1 MESDSTKIV
10 EKEIDSLN
18 DIVLTNKRIY
28 MYSDKNQSLVNIPL
42 DQIKYLSNK
51 YFYFKYLL
59 YLIIAIGIVLMFSN
73 LLFILSL
80 IFDNGRGFE
89 LLKLFNPL
97 YAIVA
102 FIVVKVLKF
111 KILTIS
117 TGNESIVLRV
127 KKYEIENVN
136 NFLIK
141 ILETREE
148 YIKFLNK

>member
-59 YLIIAIGIVLMFSN
+59 YLIIAVGIVLMFSN
-73 LLFILSL
+73 LFFIWAL
-80 IFDNGRGFE
+80 IFKSGSGFE

-97 YAIVA
+97 YAIIA

-148 YIKFLNK
+148 YIKYLNK

>member
-1 MESDSTKIV
+1 M
-10 EKEIDSLN
+10 
-18 DIVLTNKRIY
+18 
-28 MYSDKNQSLVNIPL
+28 
-42 DQIKYLSNK
+42 
-51 YFYFKYLL
+51 
-59 YLIIAIGIVLMFSN
+59 
-73 LLFILSL
+73 
-80 IFDNGRGFE
+80 
-89 LLKLFNPL
+89 LFNPL
-97 YAIVA
+97 YLIVA
-102 FIVVKVLKF
+102 FIVAKVLKF

>member
-1 MESDSTKIV
+1 
-10 EKEIDSLN
+10 
-18 DIVLTNKRIY
+18 
-28 MYSDKNQSLVNIPL
+28 
-42 DQIKYLSNK
+42 
-51 YFYFKYLL
+51 
-59 YLIIAIGIVLMFSN
+59 MFFN
-73 LLFILSL
+73 LLFIYSL
-80 IFDNGRGFE
+80 IFHSGSGFE

-97 YAIVA
+97 YAIIA

-127 KKYEIENVN
+127 KKYEIENAN

-148 YIKFLNK
+148 YIKYLNK

>member
-1 MESDSTKIV
+1 
-10 EKEIDSLN
+10 
-18 DIVLTNKRIY
+18 

-51 YFYFKYLL
+51 YFYFKNLL
-59 YLIIAIGIVLMFSN
+59 YLIIAIGIVLMFFN

-97 YAIVA
+97 YLIVA
-102 FIVVKVLKF
+102 FIVAKVLKF

>member
-59 YLIIAIGIVLMFSN
+59 YLIIAIGIVMMFFN
-73 LLFILSL
+73 LVFIHSL
-80 IFDNGRGFE
+80 IFDSGRGFE

-97 YAIVA
+97 YGIVA